1 MQVYTINL
9 VCLLL
14 NTVLFVVTR
23 QRFVVVVVVYT
34 EEKDYGESVRLMRRL
49 LAVFPDHLDGTVQL
63 ATALMELGDNTRE
76 AKSLF
81 LSALRRD
88 PHHLQALRHL
98 GSCNMYFYIRCV
110 FVGSFIILLV
120 DLEN

>member
-1 MQVYTINL
+1 MF
-9 VCLLL
+9 
-14 NTVLFVVTR
+14 FVVTR
-23 QRFVVVVVVYT
+23 QIFVVVVVVVVVYT
-34 EEKDYGESVRLMRRL
+34 EEKDYEESVRLMRRL

-63 ATALMELGDNTRE
+63 ATALMELGDDTGE

-98 GSCNMYFYIRCV
+98 GMCNTYVYIHTMCIHR
-110 FVGSFIILLV
+110 FIHWYI
-120 DLEN
+120 DLNN